1 MLHMCA
7 TENCFTKKINNIKK
21 ENCSKRKG
29 ERDNIFSNETE
40 WKRNTCIAYVFL
52 CTCIAKP
59 CHAMSQCVLC
69 LDLSRFAVL
78 LYNVCV
84 FCGHHVVACYVQVM
98 SMHSIITV
106 SWFHIWA
113 VFFSLLLPTT
123 TSSLLSCLYAYYV
136 FYLTVWLAIEWF
148 LFSTK
153 CNPTRL
159 NAI

>member
-1 MLHMCA
+1 MCA

-78 LYNVCV
+78 LYNVYV

-113 VFFSLLLPTT
+113 VFFFSSSTYYYFFSSFVFICILCILFDSLV
-123 TSSLLSCLYAYYV
+123 SHWMV
-136 FYLTVWLAIEWF
+136 FVFNEM
-148 LFSTK
+148 
-153 CNPTRL
+153 
-159 NAI
+159 